1 MKVAI
6 IGTGNSGCAH
16 ACKLIQCGHEVNIIK
31 TSSSMHNEN
40 FRVIKE
46 RGYIEC
52 VDRTNSCSY
61 TLCKPSLITKNI
73 EEGLY
78 GVDVIMVLTQ
88 SLQHRELAPRVSKY
102 FQNGQLV
109 FIIPGNL
116 GSVIFKKYT
125 SKKVIFVEG
134 ESTPYDARI
143 TSPGVVEILFM
154 NVRNAVSFYNKSDE
168 VFLSKIDE
176 LFGRHKYLRSNLI
189 ESALHNP
196 NLVVHTVGTI
206 MSANRIERM
215 GGDFWMYKE
224 AFSPSV
230 WNLINELDKEKIR
243 VIQAY
248 GGNHAISY
256 LDACKWRNE
265 EDLQQNSLDVFNM
278 YANTGGPKGPNSLK
292 TRYIDE
298 DVPMGLCLLENLAN
312 YKQIETPVTSAL
324 ITIASSLVQR
334 DFRSIAYTIDD
345 LIGYIGV

>member
-16 ACKLIQCGHEVNIIK
+16 ACKLIQRGHEVNFIK
-31 TSSSMHNEN
+31 TSNSMHNDN

-52 VDRTNSCSY
+52 IDRTNNSKKSI
-61 TLCKPSLITKNI
+61 CKPYLITKDI
-73 EEGLY
+73 EKGLH

-102 FQNGQLV
+102 FHDGQLV

-125 SKKVIFVEG
+125 SEKVIFVEG

-143 TSPGVVEILFM
+143 ISPGVVEILFM
-154 NVRNAVSFYNKSDE
+154 NVRNAVSFYNMSEE
-168 VFLSKIDE
+168 VFLPKVDK

-206 MSANRIERM
+206 MSANRIEKT
-215 GGDFWMYKE
+215 GGEFWMYKE

-230 WNLINELDKEKIR
+230 WNLINELDKEKMQVIR
-243 VIQAY
+243 AY
-248 GGNHAISY
+248 GGDHAISY

-265 EDLQQNSLDVFNM
+265 EDLKQNSLDVFNM
-278 YANTGGPKGPNSLK
+278 YANTGGPKGPDSLK
-292 TRYIDE
+292 TRYINE
-298 DVPMGLCLLENLAN
+298 DVPMELCLLENLA
-312 YKQIETPVTSAL
+312 KFKKIETPIASAL
-324 ITIASSLVQR
+324 ITIASSLVQC
-334 DFRSIAYTIDD
+334 DFRSIAYSIDD
-345 LIGYIGV
+345 LIEYIA